1 MERIKVLIADDQRLF
16 AHGIEIILRSHAR
29 DEIAVAGIAENGR
42 QAVRMAER
50 LQPDVILMDV
60 RMPVMDGTEATRRIH
75 AAHPNIKILVLTTF
89 DDDDYVFS
97 ALDAGAIGYV
107 LKNVKPEQ
115 LVTAIRAVH
124 AGDYFVSPAVGY
136 KLVQRAQEGVQ
147 NERRD
152 ASRDQRPGG
161 GGVCRRARHYR
172 GAGKRDARALGGDSA
187 GDAGAALRPGGRQRQ
202 RVLRGQRAY
211 VCRNRADPGRN
222 VRPVSVGD
230 RAHRRRRSR
239 QAGVGTL
246 SAVPG
251 ADA

>member
-152 ASRDQRPGG
+152 ASRHHGELNFIQSKFESLT
-161 GGVCRRARHYR
+161 RREAEILHLLL
-172 GAGKRDARALGGDSA
+172 RDFDNREIAEQLFIAE
-187 GDAGAALRPGGRQRQ
+187 QT
-202 RVLRGQRAY
+202 V
-211 VCRNRADPGRN
+211 RNH
-222 VRPVSVGD
+222 VSVIYTKLGVSD
-230 RAHRRRRSR
+230 RTHAKR
-239 QAGVGTL
+239 AAKAVLGT
-246 SAVPG
+246 P
-251 ADA
+251 

>member
-152 ASRDQRPGG
+152 ASRHHGELNFIQSKFESLT
-161 GGVCRRARHYR
+161 RREAEILHLLL
-172 GAGKRDARALGGDSA
+172 RDFDNREIAEQLFIAEQTVRNHVSVIYTKLG
-187 GDAGAALRPGGRQRQ
+187 
-202 RVLRGQRAY
+202 
-211 VCRNRADPGRN
+211 
-222 VRPVSVGD
+222 VGD
-230 RAHRRRRSR
+230 RTHAKR
-239 QAGVGTL
+239 AAKAVLGT
-246 SAVPG
+246 P
-251 ADA
+251 

>member
-136 KLVQRAQEGVQ
+136 KLVRRAQEGVQ

-152 ASRDQRPGG
+152 ASRHHGELNFIQSKFESLT
-161 GGVCRRARHYR
+161 RREAEILHLLL
-172 GAGKRDARALGGDSA
+172 RDFDNREIAEQLFIAE
-187 GDAGAALRPGGRQRQ
+187 QT
-202 RVLRGQRAY
+202 V
-211 VCRNRADPGRN
+211 RNH
-222 VRPVSVGD
+222 VSVIYTKLGVSD
-230 RAHRRRRSR
+230 RTHAKR
-239 QAGVGTL
+239 AAKAVLGT
-246 SAVPG
+246 P
-251 ADA
+251 

>member
-1 MERIKVLIADDQRLF
+1 MERIKVLIVDDQRLF

-42 QAVRMAER
+42 QAVRLAER
-50 LQPDVILMDV
+50 LRPDVILMDV

-75 AAHPNIKILVLTTF
+75 AAHPEIKILVLTTF

-107 LKNVKPEQ
+107 LKNVKPAQ

-147 NERRD
+147 VSRRD
-152 ASRDQRPGG
+152 A
-161 GGVCRRARHYR
+161 ARHHGELNFIQSR
-172 GAGKRDARALGGDSA
+172 FESLTRREAEILHLLLRDFDNREIAERLFIAEQTVRNHVSVIYTKLG
-187 GDAGAALRPGGRQRQ
+187 
-202 RVLRGQRAY
+202 
-211 VCRNRADPGRN
+211 
-222 VRPVSVGD
+222 VGD
-230 RAHRRRRSR
+230 RTHAKR
-239 QAGVGTL
+239 AAK
-246 SAVPG
+246 AVLRTP
-251 ADA
+251 

>member
-42 QAVRMAER
+42 KAVRMAER

-152 ASRDQRPGG
+152 ASRHHGELNFIQSKFESLT
-161 GGVCRRARHYR
+161 RREAEILHLLL
-172 GAGKRDARALGGDSA
+172 RDFDNREIAEQLFIAE
-187 GDAGAALRPGGRQRQ
+187 QT
-202 RVLRGQRAY
+202 V
-211 VCRNRADPGRN
+211 RNH
-222 VRPVSVGD
+222 VSVIYTKLGVSD
-230 RAHRRRRSR
+230 RTHAKR
-239 QAGVGTL
+239 AAKAVLGT
-246 SAVPG
+246 P
-251 ADA
+251 

>member
-29 DEIAVAGIAENGR
+29 NEIAVAGIAENGR

-152 ASRDQRPGG
+152 ASRHHGELNFIQSKFESLT
-161 GGVCRRARHYR
+161 RREAEILHLLL
-172 GAGKRDARALGGDSA
+172 RDFDNREIAEQLFIAE
-187 GDAGAALRPGGRQRQ
+187 QT
-202 RVLRGQRAY
+202 V
-211 VCRNRADPGRN
+211 RNH
-222 VRPVSVGD
+222 VSVIYTKLGVSD
-230 RAHRRRRSR
+230 RTHAKR
-239 QAGVGTL
+239 AAKAVLGT
-246 SAVPG
+246 P
-251 ADA
+251 